1 MARVFKVG
9 INEFSVGMGPKVV
22 SKKSKKTGIA
32 YSLRLLPIGGSVQI
46 ASPSERCLSAL
57 ESLGLDA
64 LLSIEPPTAP
74 WRGKVEQIR
83 AALGTENAPSVH
95 LDAKEQTLHVLNSH
109 LTLSEMSEENEE
121 KFRNVTDCLKEELE
135 RQKDQ

>member
-1 MARVFKVG
+1 M
-9 INEFSVGMGPKVV
+9 
-22 SKKSKKTGIA
+22 
-32 YSLRLLPIGGSVQI
+32 
-46 ASPSERCLSAL
+46 

-83 AALGTENAPSVH
+83 ANLGTETTPAVH
-95 LDAKEQTLHVLNSH
+95 LAARVQTLHVLDSH
-109 LTLSEMSEENEE
+109 LTLSELSEENEE
-121 KFRNVTDCLKEELE
+121 KFRNVTDCLKDELK